1 MNAEMKAQNL
11 INTCLQSNPFE
22 AEKSREIRDK
32 MEAVNDIIALI
43 QDDYDKHRGLVN
55 EALDYFFTEE
65 FTAQEIRTMKNDIRK

>member
-1 MNAEMKAQNL
+1 MSELKAQDL
-11 INTCLQSNPFE
+11 INTWLQSNPFE

-65 FTAQEIRTMKNDIRK
+65 FTAQEIRTMKNDLRK